1 LGLVTDL
8 VRLAFATGEADN
20 KGMTNTLFL
29 RSLPLALVAFATA
42 ASAQYVT
49 VQPGQPANMT
59 AAPGPVGVPGGR
71 MGNNALPDVASDP
84 SLNPD
89 PGRPKPAREDA
100 ARAAKADELKVGAE
114 ISDSQGAEVGYIKA
128 IASDGVVVATVGG
141 QVRVPAEAIG
151 KNKKGLLIG
160 MKKADFDKLV
170 AGANGG

>member
-1 LGLVTDL
+1 
-8 VRLAFATGEADN
+8 
-20 KGMTNTLFL
+20 MTSKPFF
-29 RSLPLALVAFATA
+29 RSSTLALMAFATA

-59 AAPGPVGVPGGR
+59 TAPGPVGVPGGR

-89 PGRPKPAREDA
+89 PGRPKPARGDA